1 MGRPIGVALA
11 GIAAGSVLVTILSNL
26 VTMPDFAPFLGIMIG
41 LGVGIDYALF
51 IVTRYRENVH
61 HGHTPAEATS
71 IAIDTAGRAVAFAG
85 ITVVISLLGLLV
97 MSVAFI
103 QWLAISAAHADA
115 LTDAASLPQH

>member
-11 GIAAGSVLVTILSNL
+11 GIAAGSVLGTILSNL

-71 IAIDTAGRAVAFAG
+71 IAIDTAGRAVAFAR
-85 ITVVISLLGLLV
+85 IPVVISLLGMLV
-97 MSVAFI
+97 MGLASIHALPTTAPGLAPPPAVA
-103 QWLAISAAHADA
+103 
-115 LTDAASLPQH
+115 PPP